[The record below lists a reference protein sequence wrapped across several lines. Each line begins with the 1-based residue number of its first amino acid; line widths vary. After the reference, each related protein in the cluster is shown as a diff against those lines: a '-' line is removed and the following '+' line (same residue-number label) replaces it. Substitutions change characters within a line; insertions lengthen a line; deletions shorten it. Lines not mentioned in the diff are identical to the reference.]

1 MKEDEA
7 KRLLTVLLESLGA
20 QWTEESGFIRF
31 RSRHEGMLWETAC
44 RPCPGAMLIY
54 ARFPVTPGEPEK
66 AAPEPDEDFVTNK
79 TDYDSAMTGGEAD
92 EAYLL
97 Y

>member
-1 MKEDEA
+1 MSKIVSISYLGIHPVFNITVA
-7 KRLLTVLLESLGA
+7 RHHNYVTAGGTVLHNCDALRYFCVSRSL
-20 QWTEESGFIRF
+20 
-31 RSRHEGMLWETAC
+31 
-44 RPCPGAMLIY
+44 
-54 ARFPVTPGEPEK
+54 PGEPEK